1 MGVRNTLCNCYE
13 TNMSKIKHI
22 TLHHYPLSRSVRVKW
37 LLHEMF
43 GEDFTVKRVALRQ
56 GAQFQSDFLAKNPN
70 HAVPVLEVNYENGS
84 EQIILESMAML
95 IWLADQDPRFA
106 PSPEDLRARAN
117 YLEIMALGGSWMDQM
132 LWNIRL
138 HETILPKQARNADF
152 AQFNRDKIQNEITP
166 QLLRRLENSI
176 YICGD
181 HFSAADCM
189 IGHNLNWARAY
200 GLCINPVFKAYFK
213 RLATRPAFELAFS
226 DAKEFEG

>member
-1 MGVRNTLCNCYE
+1 MMGVRNTLCNCYE

-95 IWLADQDPRFA
+95 IWLADQDL
-106 PSPEDLRARAN
+106 SL
-117 YLEIMALGGSWMDQM
+117 IH
-132 LWNIRL
+132 I
-138 HETILPKQARNADF
+138 
-152 AQFNRDKIQNEITP
+152 
-166 QLLRRLENSI
+166 
-176 YICGD
+176 
-181 HFSAADCM
+181 
-189 IGHNLNWARAY
+189 
-200 GLCINPVFKAYFK
+200 
-213 RLATRPAFELAFS
+213 
-226 DAKEFEG
+226 